1 MLHWYVL
8 NYDWNQKKVVNQDI
22 FWRDYEETLKKAR
35 RNKKFTDYNSLKE
48 YLRRDFQYHY
58 WSKAEC
64 EIAVGDVFPRSL
76 DELEK
81 IDMYRQIEMNLDRI
95 TEYVIHQLKFRF

>member
-8 NYDWNQKKVVNQDI
+8 NYDCNKKKVVNQDI
-22 FWRDYEETLKKAR
+22 FLSDYEQELKKAR

-48 YLRRDFQYHY
+48 YLKRDFQYHY

-64 EIAVGDVFPRSL
+64 EIAVGDVYPRSL

-95 TEYVIHQLKFRF
+95 TEYVINQLKFRF